1 MLYANTL
8 TTSSVTRLGGG
19 DLDRLLDDD
28 LDPHPYYVQVAD
40 AVAVSIEDELGPWL
54 RTPPA
59 NPAVI
64 FACTRSRPPPPT
76 PPAPHRKRSLLAEPA
91 AHPTRS
97 RPWICVT
104 LAATLPT
111 DRPPKPRSTHTSP
124 TETHWRPDQSG
135 SAK

>member
-54 RTPPA
+54 RTPAREPGGDLRLHA
-59 NPAVI
+59 IATAATDAARTAPEAV
-64 FACTRSRPPPPT
+64 AARRARRTPHPVAAVDLRHLSRD
-76 PPAPHRKRSLLAEPA
+76 A
-91 AHPTRS
+91 AHRQAAEAEIDSYFADRDP
-97 RPWICVT
+97 
-104 LAATLPT
+104 LAA
-111 DRPPKPRSTHTSP
+111 
-124 TETHWRPDQSG
+124 
-135 SAK
+135 